1 MSNPATPVE
10 PGVTVLLVDDQPLIG
25 EAVRRLLAGEPDLT
39 FHYCKDP
46 THALETAETVRP
58 TIILQ
63 DLVMPDVEGLELVRR
78 YRANGPT
85 AEVPIV
91 VLSTKEEPVTK
102 AEAFALGANDY
113 IVKLPDRLE
122 LLARIRH
129 HSRGYIHQLQRDA
142 AYRAL
147 EESEKAL
154 ARDVAEAAKYVRSL
168 LPRKIPQGAVRADW
182 RFIPS
187 AALGGDTFGYH
198 MLDEHRFA
206 FYLIDVVGH
215 GVGAAL
221 LSVSV
226 LNAIRSQTLPET
238 DFADPGQVL
247 QALNR
252 RFEMS
257 QQGDKYFT
265 AWYGV
270 FDSVSRRLD
279 YSGGGHPPALLVHD
293 AAPAAEKVEMLKAGG
308 PMVGAFD
315 DVTFAV
321 ESCQVPPGSRIYL
334 YSDGVFEITRT
345 DGSMWPFEAFVER
358 MAVPSEPDHPPMD
371 RLIAEIATL
380 SGKEGF
386 DDDFSIIELTF
397 TEA

>member
-1 MSNPATPVE
+1 MPANVKDRP
-10 PGVTVLLVDDQPLIG
+10 VTVLLVDDQLLVG
-25 EAVRRLLAGEPDLT
+25 ETVRRLLASEPDIV
-39 FHYCKDP
+39 FHFCKDP
-46 THALETAETVRP
+46 TQALATAEAVQPTV
-58 TIILQ
+58 ILQ
-63 DLVMPDVEGLELVRR
+63 DLVMPEIEGLELVRR
-78 YRANGPT
+78 YRAHGPT

-102 AEAFALGANDY
+102 AEAFARGANDY

-129 HSRGYIHQLQRDA
+129 HSRGYINQLQRDE

-147 EESEKAL
+147 ERSQKAL
-154 ARDVAEAAKYVRSL
+154 AADVESAARYVRSL
-168 LPRKIPQGAVRADW
+168 LPRKLTQGAVRADW

-198 MLDEHRFA
+198 MLDDHRLA

-226 LNAIRSQTLPET
+226 LNAIRSQSLPET
-238 DFADPGQVL
+238 DFGNPAQVIA
-247 QALNR
+247 ALNR

-270 FDSVSRRLD
+270 YDLTTRRLD
-279 YSGGGHPPALLVHD
+279 YSGGGHPPALLVRD
-293 AAPAAEKVEMLKAGG
+293 GDGATERVTMLKAGG

-315 DVTFAV
+315 DVTFDV
-321 ESCQVPPGSRIYL
+321 EHCDVPPQSRLYL
-334 YSDGVFEITRT
+334 YSDGVFEITLT

-358 MAVPSEPDHPPMD
+358 LAQPPEPGRPVMD
-371 RLIAEIATL
+371 RLIAEIGQL
-380 SGKEGF
+380 SGKDGF

-397 TEA
+397 ADV

>member
-1 MSNPATPVE
+1 MPATPTDQR
-10 PGVTVLLVDDQPLIG
+10 VTVLLVDDQALVG
-25 EAVRRLLAGEPDLT
+25 ETVRRSLAGESDIT
-39 FHYCKDP
+39 FHFCKDP
-46 THALETAETVRP
+46 NQAIATADAVHPTV
-58 TIILQ
+58 ILQ
-63 DLVMPDVEGLELVRR
+63 DLVMPDIEGLELVRR
-78 YRANGPT
+78 YRAHGPT

-91 VLSTKEEPVTK
+91 VLSTREEPVTK

-129 HSRGYIHQLQRDA
+129 HSRGYINQLQRDE

-147 EESEKAL
+147 EASQKAL
-154 ARDVAEAAKYVRSL
+154 ASDVESAAKYVRSL
-168 LPRKIPQGAVRADW
+168 LPRKITKGAVRADW

-198 MLDEHRFA
+198 MLDDRRFA

-226 LNAIRSQTLPET
+226 LNAIRSQSLPDT
-238 DFADPGQVL
+238 DFAAPEQVL
-247 QALNR
+247 TALNR

-270 FDSVSRRLD
+270 YDVSSRRLD
-279 YSGGGHPPALLVHD
+279 YSGGGHPPALLVRESAD
-293 AAPAAEKVEMLKAGG
+293 VAERVSLLKAGG

-315 DVTFAV
+315 DITFDV
-321 ESCQVPPGSRIYL
+321 EHCEVPSGSRLYL

-345 DGSMWPFEAFVER
+345 DGTMWPFEDYVQR
-358 MAVPSEPDHPPMD
+358 MALPVEPDRPTMD
-371 RLIAEIATL
+371 RIIAEISEI
-380 SGKEGF
+380 SGKEGY

-397 TEA
+397 DANP